1 MSLKSIRIIS
11 VGKPRLPFWKAA
23 SAYYLEKLSRWRFIT
38 ETIVKDAPSGMTI
51 DQRIEDESRRIASVI
66 TPSDIMICLDER
78 GSSFTSKS
86 FSSFLAELSSNSSFR
101 PCFVIGGAFGLRLDL
116 LPQTRHCIS
125 FGPQTFPHELAR
137 VVLLEQLYRAE
148 TIARNIPYHHA

>member
-1 MSLKSIRIIS
+1 MSFKSIRIIS
-11 VGKPRLPFWKAA
+11 VGKPRLSFWKQA
-23 SAYYLEKLSRWRFIT
+23 SDYYLEKLSHWRKIE
-38 ETIVKDAPSGMTI
+38 ETIVRDAPPGL
-51 DQRIEDESRRIASVI
+51 DIEHRVEHESRRIASVI
-66 TPSDIMICLDER
+66 TPVDIVVCLDEH
-78 GSSFTSKS
+78 GKTLTSTS
-86 FSSFLAELSSNSSFR
+86 FSSFLTELSSNSSFR
-101 PCFVIGGAFGLRLDL
+101 PCFIVGGAFGLRLDL